1 MSLENYLNSSIANR
15 GAREKKE
22 MRSDY
27 LLYGAAIILFVVT
40 AIFGVLTVD
49 FERIVSVVT
58 TVSFGIFFAG
68 LGYILRPKE
77 KSSTIT
83 VAAPPPT
90 TIDVVVAPPPMPEA
104 EPAPAST
111 SEVEEKT
118 TASSEFVPFKLR
130 LTKIE
135 GIGEKRSTQLK
146 ALGIR
151 NVTDLSKASAKELAA
166 KLDIPPKTTA
176 RWIASAKEIV
186 EKS

>member
-1 MSLENYLNSSIANR
+1 
-15 GAREKKE
+15 

-27 LLYGAAIILFVVT
+27 LLYGAAIILFLVT
-40 AIFGVLTVD
+40 AIFGVLTDD

-77 KSSTIT
+77 KPSTIT
-83 VAAPPPT
+83 VTAPLPAT
-90 TIDVVVAPPPMPEA
+90 ADVVVASTPKTEA
-104 EPAPAST
+104 EPAPAIA

-118 TASSEFVPFKLR
+118 PPSSGFVPLKLR
-130 LTKIE
+130 LTKIK

-146 ALGIR
+146 ALGIS
-151 NVTDLSKASAKELAA
+151 NITDLSRASAKELAV
-166 KLDIPPKTTA
+166 KMDIPSKTTT

-186 EKS
+186 EKA